1 MCRGV
6 HNEDSLHARYFAVAV
21 WRGYKPMK
29 EKLKIG
35 ITCYPSLG
43 GSGVVATELGKL
55 LAEQGHEVHF
65 IAHSMPFRLG
75 RFDKNV
81 FYHEVEV
88 SDYYVFKYPPYDLS
102 LASKLAQVAR
112 MQELD
117 LLHVHYAIPHAVCA
131 LLAKQMVGDHLEVVT
146 TLHGTDIT
154 VLAQDASISNMIR
167 FAINESDAVTAV
179 SEDLIRET
187 RQTLDIQKP
196 IHKIYNFVDKRMYY
210 PRPVEDLKREVTRPG
225 EKLFIHISNF
235 RPVKRVH
242 DVVQIFA
249 RVHREIPSRLL
260 LVGEGP
266 ELSRIVSEVR
276 ELGLQDFVEFWGKQD
291 DVAQVI
297 SLADVMLL
305 PSEKESFGL
314 VALEAM
320 ACGVPT
326 VGSNAGGI
334 PELITHGETGFMAEV
349 GDVDTMS
356 KYTIRLLE
364 DEELLKRV
372 SEACVQRARKKFCND
387 SLRARYEQVYYE
399 VLGLPIPERLNE
411 LR

>member
-1 MCRGV
+1 
-6 HNEDSLHARYFAVAV
+6 
-21 WRGYKPMK
+21 MK

-131 LLAKQMVGDHLEVVT
+131 LLAKQMVGDHLKVVT

-334 PELITHGETGFMAEV
+334 PELITYGETGFMAEV